1 VMPGTVIPS
10 SAGGMPGVPTG
21 EPGTFS

>member
-1 VMPGTVIPS
+1 MPGTVIPGS
-10 SAGGMPGVPTG
+10 SGGMPIMPAG

>member
-1 VMPGTVIPS
+1 MPGTVIPGS
-10 SAGGMPGVPTG
+10 SGGMPVMPAG